1 VVEGIPFGVG
11 GFVRFAGEVGQIVG
25 CSEGRDGDVDL
36 LVRQCTPRTC
46 RPLCSSWFNFVAVQ
60 SVAEKWDASDCES
73 AVAWKSYGED
83 FLVLFRP

>member
-1 VVEGIPFGVG
+1 
-11 GFVRFAGEVGQIVG
+11 
-25 CSEGRDGDVDL
+25 
-36 LVRQCTPRTC
+36 
-46 RPLCSSWFNFVAVQ
+46 VAVQ